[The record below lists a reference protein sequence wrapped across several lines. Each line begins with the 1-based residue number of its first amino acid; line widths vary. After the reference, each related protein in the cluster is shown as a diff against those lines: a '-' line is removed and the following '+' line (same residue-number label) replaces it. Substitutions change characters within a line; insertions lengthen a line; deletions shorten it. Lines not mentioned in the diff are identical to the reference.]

1 MNETTRADIAII
13 GTGPAG
19 VSAAITARVRG
30 KQVLLFGSKGLTTKM
45 TKAHTIRNYPGLP
58 DITGTD
64 LADKL
69 KHHLDVMGVKIT
81 EKQVTTVYAMGSYF
95 GIQTPD
101 IMYEASSVILA
112 GGVVMGKPFPGE
124 DELLGR
130 GVSYCA
136 TCDAH
141 FYKGKAV
148 AVLGYNA
155 ESCREADFLAETCA
169 RVLYFP
175 VVPHEVNVGPNVT
188 VVRERVLSIPG
199 TMRAEGVQTDKDLHP
214 VDGVFVLRDAVAPD
228 KLVPGLAT
236 DGPTDAAGGYT
247 DGDTDAALT
256 AHGLT
261 VPAVLAD
268 NDAYHALQAVGGLLV
283 TGPTGTNINDVS
295 VVLVQG

>member
-1 MNETTRADIAII
+1 MKYDIAII
-13 GTGPAG
+13 GGGPAG
-19 VSAAITARVRG
+19 LSAAITAS
-30 KQVLLFGSKGLTTKM
+30 SKGRKVVVFE
-45 TKAHTIRNYPGLP
+45 AHGFSPRLRSVELITDYMGCP
-58 DITGTD
+58 DISGNELMDRFIEHARHIGAEIIEEKIVSLKEKAGYFELGTPNSQYN
-64 LADKL
+64 AD
-69 KHHLDVMGVKIT
+69 T
-81 EKQVTTVYAMGSYF
+81 
-95 GIQTPD
+95 
-101 IMYEASSVILA
+101 VILA
-112 GGVVMGKPFPGE
+112 TGISRSSLLPGE
-124 DELLGR
+124 KEFLGR

-236 DGPTDAAGGYT
+236 DGPHVAVDAQMRTTLPGCFACGDLAGKPYQYIKAAGQGNI
-247 DGDTDAALT
+247 AALS
-256 AHGLT
+256 
-261 VPAVLAD
+261 AVEWLAE
-268 NDAYHALQAVGGLLV
+268 QK
-283 TGPTGTNINDVS
+283 
-295 VVLVQG
+295 

>member
-69 KHHLDVMGVKIT
+69 KHHLDVMGVEIT

-112 GGVVMGKPFPGE
+112 
-124 DELLGR
+124 R

-236 DGPTDAAGGYT
+236 DGPHVAVDAQMRTTLPGCFACGDLAGKPYQYIKAAGQGNI
-247 DGDTDAALT
+247 AALS
-256 AHGLT
+256 
-261 VPAVLAD
+261 AVEWLAE
-268 NDAYHALQAVGGLLV
+268 QK
-283 TGPTGTNINDVS
+283 
-295 VVLVQG
+295 

>member
-69 KHHLDVMGVKIT
+69 KHHLDVMGVEIT

-175 VVPHEVNVGPNVT
+175 VVPHEVNVDPNVT

-236 DGPTDAAGGYT
+236 DGPHVAVDAQMRTNLPGCFACGDLAGKPSQYIKAAGQGNI
-247 DGDTDAALT
+247 AALS
-256 AHGLT
+256 
-261 VPAVLAD
+261 AVEWLAE
-268 NDAYHALQAVGGLLV
+268 QK
-283 TGPTGTNINDVS
+283 
-295 VVLVQG
+295 

>member
-1 MNETTRADIAII
+1 MNETNTRADIAII

-30 KQVLLFGSKGLTTKM
+30 KQVLLFGSKVLSGKM

-58 DITGTD
+58 DIDGAD
-64 LADKL
+64 LAARL
-69 KHHLDVMGVKIT
+69 KHHLDVMGVEIT
-81 EKQVTTVYAMGSYF
+81 EKQVTAVYAMGNYF

-101 IMYEASSVILA
+101 TMYEASAVILA

-141 FYKGKAV
+141 FYKGKTV

-169 RVLYFP
+169 QVLYFP
-175 VVPHEVNVGPNVT
+175 VVPHEVTVNSKVT
-188 VVRERVLSIPG
+188 VVREKPLSIPG
-199 TMRAEGVQTDKDLHP
+199 TTHAEGVQTDKALHP
-214 VDGVFVLRDAVAPD
+214 ADGVFVLRDAVAPD

-236 DGPTDAAGGYT
+236 EGAHVVVDAQMRTNLPGCFACGDLAGKPYQYIKAAGQGNI
-247 DGDTDAALT
+247 AALS
-256 AHGLT
+256 
-261 VPAVLAD
+261 AVEWLAE
-268 NDAYHALQAVGGLLV
+268 QK
-283 TGPTGTNINDVS
+283 
-295 VVLVQG
+295 

>member
-69 KHHLDVMGVKIT
+69 KHHLDVMGVEIT

-148 AVLGYNA
+148 A
-155 ESCREADFLAETCA
+155 CA

-236 DGPTDAAGGYT
+236 DGPHVAVDAQMRTTLPGCFACGDLAGKPYQYIKAAGQGNI
-247 DGDTDAALT
+247 AALS
-256 AHGLT
+256 
-261 VPAVLAD
+261 AVEWLAE
-268 NDAYHALQAVGGLLV
+268 QK
-283 TGPTGTNINDVS
+283 
-295 VVLVQG
+295 

>member
-69 KHHLDVMGVKIT
+69 KHHLDVMGVEIT

-148 AVLGYNA
+148 AV
-155 ESCREADFLAETCA
+155 R
-169 RVLYFP
+169 
-175 VVPHEVNVGPNVT
+175 
-188 VVRERVLSIPG
+188 SIPG

-236 DGPTDAAGGYT
+236 DGPHVAVDAQMRTNLPGCFACGDLAGKPYQYIKAAGQGNI
-247 DGDTDAALT
+247 AALS
-256 AHGLT
+256 
-261 VPAVLAD
+261 AVEWLAE
-268 NDAYHALQAVGGLLV
+268 QK
-283 TGPTGTNINDVS
+283 
-295 VVLVQG
+295 

>member
-69 KHHLDVMGVKIT
+69 KHHLDVMGVEIT

-136 TCDAH
+136 TCDAF
-141 FYKGKAV
+141 FYRGKDV
-148 AVLGYNA
+148 AVLGSGEYALHEAQALLPVAKSVTLLANGQPLTA
-155 ESCREADFLAETCA
+155 EFPAE
-169 RVLYFP
+169 V
-175 VVPHEVNVGPNVT
+175 
-188 VVRERVLSIPG
+188 VVRPEKVEAILGEQRVS
-199 TMRAEGVQTDKDLHP
+199 GVQLAGGETVAL
-214 VDGVFVLRDAVAPD
+214 DGVFVALGVAGSTALAR
-228 KLVPGLAT
+228 KLGAEVDGNRIVTDEHMMTTLPGLY
-236 DGPTDAAGGYT
+236 AAGDCT
-247 DGDTDAALT
+247 
-256 AHGLT
+256 
-261 VPAVLAD
+261 
-268 NDAYHALQAVGGLLV
+268 GGLLQV
-283 TGPTGTNINDVS
+283 AKAVYEGALAGS
-295 VVLVQG
+295 EAAKALRKG

>member
-1 MNETTRADIAII
+1 MNEINTRADIAII

-30 KQVLLFGSKGLTTKM
+30 KQVLLFGSKVLSSKM

-58 DITGTD
+58 DIDGAD
-64 LADKL
+64 LAARL
-69 KHHLDVMGVKIT
+69 KHHLDVMGVEIT
-81 EKQVTTVYAMGSYF
+81 EKQVTAVYAMGNYF

-101 IMYEASSVILA
+101 TMYEASAVILA

-141 FYKGKAV
+141 FYKGKTV

-169 RVLYFP
+169 QVLYFP
-175 VVPHEVNVGPNVT
+175 VVPHEVTVNSKVT
-188 VVRERVLSIPG
+188 VVREKPLSIPG
-199 TMRAEGVQTDKDLHP
+199 TTHAEGVQTDKALHP
-214 VDGVFVLRDAVAPD
+214 ADGVFVLRDAVAPD

-236 DGPTDAAGGYT
+236 EGAHVVVDAQMRTNLPGCFACGDLAGKPYQYIKAAGQGNI
-247 DGDTDAALT
+247 AALS
-256 AHGLT
+256 
-261 VPAVLAD
+261 AVEWLAE
-268 NDAYHALQAVGGLLV
+268 QK
-283 TGPTGTNINDVS
+283 
-295 VVLVQG
+295 